1 MGSGPHRQRG
11 VALITAL
18 AVVALATAIASDL
31 IWRTFL
37 DQRRTEAV
45 LHGAQSR
52 QYLRGVEDWVGHIL
66 RRDAEETD
74 FDSLDQPWAQEL
86 PPLPVDGGQIAGRL
100 EDAQGRFNLN
110 NLINSDGTVN
120 EEWLAFFERLLMNL
134 ELNPELSRG
143 VVDWIDADQEPLFPG
158 GAEDGVY
165 LGLQPAYRAGNQGIQ
180 TVSELRMING
190 FQEAEAYEAIAPYVA
205 ALPSSLDSTP
215 INVNTAPAP
224 ILRSLADN
232 MPPDRVQEMIERQQN
247 GGFESNDQV
256 AQAAGVNIPVPYS
269 VNTNFFL
276 LTARADIGSASAT
289 MYSLLFRNDAGAT
302 AAVLRSFGTR

>member
-1 MGSGPHRQRG
+1 MSKGLHRQRG

-37 DQRRTEAV
+37 DQQRTEAV

-86 PPLPVDGGQIAGRL
+86 PPLPVDGGQIVGRL

-120 EEWLAFFERLLMNL
+120 EESLKFFERLLMNL

-143 VVDWIDADQEPLFPG
+143 VVDWIDADQEPVFPG

-190 FQEAEAYEAIAPYVA
+190 FQEAEVYEAIAPYVT

-232 MPPDRVQEMIERQQN
+232 IQPDRVQNVIERQQN
-247 GGFESNDQV
+247 GGFESNDQFADAV
-256 AQAAGVNIPVPYS
+256 GINIPVPFS
-269 VNTNFFL
+269 VGTNFFL

-302 AAVLRSFGTR
+302 AAVLRSYGTR